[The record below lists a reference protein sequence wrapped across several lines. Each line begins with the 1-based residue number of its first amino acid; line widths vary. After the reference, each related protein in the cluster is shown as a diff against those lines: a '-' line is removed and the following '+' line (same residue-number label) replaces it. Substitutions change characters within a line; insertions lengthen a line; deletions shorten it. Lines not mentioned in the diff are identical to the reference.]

1 VGQAFEVALDGREAT
16 DAQDVKKPKPTGT
29 LVTADVEDAARVEQL
44 LQVTHEKQ
52 ALKVEWTHEPNR
64 RTHTFAVRGIQR
76 GEDPSKLQLRWD
88 GHAIGVEKRLAQE
101 VAVAGL
107 NTFTVDQAPAV
118 RGKEQYL
125 ELRFTDPL
133 KTPQNLNV
141 LIQIGQRGRRL
152 LAISGG
158 VVSVCSAR
166 SFLG

>member
-1 VGQAFEVALDGREAT
+1 MAQSFEVTLDGLEAT
-16 DAQDVKKPKPTGT
+16 DAQDVKKQKLTGK

-101 VAVAGL
+101 AAVAGL
-107 NTFTVDQAPAV
+107 NTFTVDQA
-118 RGKEQYL
+118 RGVQGNEQYL
-125 ELRFTDPL
+125 ELRVTGRL
-133 KTPQNLNV
+133 KTPQNLKVRNE
-141 LIQIGQRGRRL
+141 
-152 LAISGG
+152 
-158 VVSVCSAR
+158 
-166 SFLG
+166 